1 MLFLTMTILTSG
13 LTVIN
18 SINKDMDKLT
28 PVDVQITKYSF
39 TDDGNYISDSTEN
52 NNVTEYDNAKEN
64 TSIED
69 TLKSYGFDMDKYLKD
84 VVEYNIYTFNDVTFN
99 TTNDVP
105 NYRDYYLQEEVM
117 SISDYNKV
125 AKRLE
130 TRHIH

>member
-28 PVDVQITKYSF
+28 PVDVQIMKESF

-52 NNVTEYDNAKEN
+52 NNVTESDNAKEN

-69 TLKSYGFDMDKYLKD
+69 TLKSY
-84 VVEYNIYTFNDVTFN
+84 
-99 TTNDVP
+99 
-105 NYRDYYLQEEVM
+105 
-117 SISDYNKV
+117 
-125 AKRLE
+125 
-130 TRHIH
+130 